1 MCMPALEVNF
11 DGLVGPTHNYAGL
24 SYGNVASL
32 NNAASF
38 SNPQEAVLQ
47 GLEKMKAMHDKG
59 LTQGVFAP
67 HARPD
72 LNILRRLGFS
82 GNDAQVINKA
92 FNADPILLRA
102 CYSASAM
109 WTANAATVSP
119 SPDTTDGKVHFTAA
133 NLNNKF
139 HRSLEP
145 ATTTRLLKAMFNN
158 QNHFAHHTHL
168 PDQGFFGDEGAAN
181 HTRFCDSHGEQGLE
195 MFVFGASAFNSH
207 LPKPVKFPARQTLEA
222 SEAIC
227 RLHNLKDTSQILLQQ
242 NPDVIDQGVFH
253 NDVIAVGNANVLLC
267 HQQAFLNQQQALQ
280 DIREAYVGNKQFY
293 IIEVPT
299 SKVSIQD
306 AVSSYLFNSQLVSLS
321 DGSMLLVAP
330 KECQRN
336 SAVNDYIDEM
346 IMADNPINQVR
357 FFDLRQSMQNGGGP
371 ACLRLRVALNEQEL
385 AAVNPDVIL
394 TDTKYTQLCNWAQR
408 NYRDQLGAKDFAD
421 SALLTESYQALDE
434 LTQLLNLGSVYDF
447 QLEG

>member
-1 MCMPALEVNF
+1 MHALEVNF

-47 GLEKMKAMHDKG
+47 GLAKMKAMHDKG

-72 LNILRRLGFS
+72 LNVLRRLGFT
-82 GNDAQVINKA
+82 GNEAQVINKA
-92 FNADPILLRA
+92 FKADPILLRA

-119 SPDTTDGKVHFTAA
+119 SPDTNDGKVHFTAA

-145 ATTTRLLKAMFNN
+145 NTTTRLLKAMFSNE
-158 QNHFAHHTHL
+158 QYFAHHTHL
-168 PDQGFFGDEGAAN
+168 PEQGFFGDEGAAN
-181 HTRFCDSHGEQGLE
+181 HTRLCDSHGETGLE
-195 MFVFGASAFNSH
+195 LFVFGASAFNSQ
-207 LPKPVKFPARQTLEA
+207 LVKPAKFPARQTLEA

-227 RLHNLKDTSQILLQQ
+227 RLHNIKDTSQILLQQ

-267 HQQAFLNQQQALQ
+267 HQQAFLNQTQALD
-280 DIREAYVGNKQFY
+280 DIREAYVGNKQLH

-306 AVSSYLFNSQLVSLS
+306 AVSSYLFNSQLVSMN
-321 DGSMLLVAP
+321 DDAMLLVAP
-330 KECQRN
+330 QECQRN
-336 SAVNDYIDEM
+336 PAVKAYIEEL
-346 IMADNPINQVR
+346 IVADNPINQVQ

-371 ACLRLRVALNEQEL
+371 ACLRLRVALNSHEL

-394 TDTKYTQLCNWAQR
+394 NDEKYTQLCDWATR
-408 NYRDQLGAKDFAD
+408 HYRDKLGANDFAD
-421 SALLTESYQALDE
+421 PALLTESYQALDE
-434 LTQLLNLGSVYDF
+434 LTQLLSLGSVYPF
-447 QLEG
+447 QLEA